1 MKRKCKK
8 PGRRFPAWSIISL
21 ESYTVPLA
29 DGTYIYAKV
38 YNNPDLRDPH
48 LYYAETTRVI
58 RTGSGPDFEHLK
70 RESFDDLISALLW
83 LEDIDIKKYLH
94 KTALCTR

>member
-1 MKRKCKK
+1 MERKCKK

-29 DGTYIYAKV
+29 DGTYIYGKV

-48 LYYAETTRVI
+48 LYYAEITRVI
-58 RTGSGPDFEHLK
+58 GTGSGPDFEHLK
-70 RESFDDLISALLW
+70 GEFFDDLISALLY
-83 LEDIDIKKYLH
+83 LESVDLAEL
-94 KTALCTR
+94 TTTNE